1 MESETIIQVKNLT
14 VYYGDTLV
22 LKDINFS
29 VRKGEMFVILGGS
42 GCGKTTLL
50 RAMTGLIPVR
60 SGEVWIDG
68 MELINS
74 SEKDRSKIL
83 RKFGILFQ
91 SGALLGS
98 MTLGENIA
106 LPVMEVS
113 NLSHES
119 IDELVRLKLM
129 QVNLAGKEHL
139 MPSELS
145 GGMKKRGGLA
155 RALVLD
161 PPILFCDEPSAGLD
175 PVTSVELD
183 QLLLGMNRNF
193 NTTVVVVT
201 HELQSIFAIG
211 QRAIML
217 DREEHTII
225 AEGDPRELRESSA
238 DPRVRAFFRREKVD
252 DQVN

>member
-1 MESETIIQVKNLT
+1 
-14 VYYGDTLV
+14 
-22 LKDINFS
+22 
-29 VRKGEMFVILGGS
+29 
-42 GCGKTTLL
+42 
-50 RAMTGLIPVR
+50 MTGLIPVR

-238 DPRVRAFFRREKVD
+238 DPRVRAFSGGKSR
-252 DQVN
+252 